1 MHMDT
6 ATIQLESLAGAIRD
20 AIARSGKSQRDVAE
34 QAGIPL
40 ATLSRRL
47 TRSGRGLRVEE
58 VMALCDVL
66 DLPFPGNRRLTQT
79 EKAPA
84 RERRGRP
91 KEGD

>member
-1 MHMDT
+1 MRMDT
-6 ATIQLESLAGAIRD
+6 ATIQLGSLTEAIRD

-66 DLPFPGNRRLTQT
+66 DLPFADFVSQAT
-79 EKAPA
+79 AA
-84 RERRGRP
+84 VA
-91 KEGD
+91 